1 MPDADVEELALGSP
15 RSAGAKRGMSV
26 VTHAGRIE
34 QSNSDPVD
42 VEEDDDDLAAELEA
56 ALEEEAAEGEGV
68 GLGITAGKEDE
79 SEVSEEE

>member
-15 RSAGAKRGMSV
+15 RSGTPSRSMSFS
-26 VTHAGRIE
+26 THVGQIE
-34 QSNSDPVD
+34 RSDPVE

-56 ALEEEAAEGEGV
+56 ALEEEAEEGEGV
-68 GLGITAGKEDE
+68 GLGISAGKEDE